1 MYDVWAVWRLYDV
14 WDVWGCMGMYGMYG
28 LYGHTLMAWD
38 HAWTLYGWAPIHRI
52 HALFR
57 TAKHTAHA
65 TSAVRALQSSSGSST
80 KAAPPA
86 LAQGAI
92 GTPDERVH
100 RPERAEAPPDDVVSC
115 RAREKVAGVV
125 FLAGACAVDALTFC
139 W

>member
-1 MYDVWAVWRLYDV
+1 MYDVWAVWLLYDV
-14 WDVWGCMGMYGMYG
+14 WDVWVMYGMYGMYG
-28 LYGHTLMAWD
+28 HTLAWYQ
-38 HAWTLYGWAPIHRI
+38 AWTLYGRPYTAYMRFSVQHSIQ
-52 HALFR
+52 R
-57 TAKHTAHA
+57 TPRRR
-65 TSAVRALQSSSGSST
+65 SRALQSSSGSST

-115 RAREKVAGVV
+115 RAREMVAGVV
-125 FLAGACAVDALTFC
+125 LLAGACAVDELTFC